1 MKKIAKTAVLVFC
14 IMSMLFSIVAVA
26 QPAETTFTVISQ
38 TIQQG
43 GGTEAVEVPIE
54 ISNNQ
59 GILGMTLKI
68 SYDKELT
75 LTNAA
80 KGEALSSLTFTKGGD
95 YRSNPF
101 NLVWDGEASAD
112 TSNGVVATLTFTVP
126 KGTAKDYSITITPDG
141 VYDED
146 VHQFYPAA
154 VNGKISVA
162 ASSVEPSKETTFTV
176 ISQTIQQGDGI
187 EAVEVPIEIS
197 NNQGILGMTLKISYD
212 KELTLTNAAKGE
224 ALSSLT
230 FTKGG
235 DYRSNPFNLV
245 WDGEASAD
253 TSNGV
258 VATLTFT
265 VPKGTAK
272 DYSITI
278 TPDGVYDEDVHQF
291 YPAAVNGK
299 ISVLSEIVE
308 KKPAISIGNITD
320 SAVTVE
326 TTNCEG
332 LKGIIILAIYN
343 DTENSL
349 KTVKMQSLSN
359 NRDVTFSNL
368 DLTNATIKAMLWD
381 SLDSL
386 CPLTESVSLK
396 P

>member
-43 GGTEAVEVPIE
+43 GGT
-54 ISNNQ
+54 
-59 GILGMTLKI
+59 
-68 SYDKELT
+68 
-75 LTNAA
+75 
-80 KGEALSSLTFTKGGD
+80 
-95 YRSNPF
+95 
-101 NLVWDGEASAD
+101 
-112 TSNGVVATLTFTVP
+112 
-126 KGTAKDYSITITPDG
+126 
-141 VYDED
+141 
-146 VHQFYPAA
+146 
-154 VNGKISVA
+154 
-162 ASSVEPSKETTFTV
+162 
-176 ISQTIQQGDGI
+176 

>member
-43 GGTEAVEVPIE
+43 DGT
-54 ISNNQ
+54 
-59 GILGMTLKI
+59 
-68 SYDKELT
+68 
-75 LTNAA
+75 
-80 KGEALSSLTFTKGGD
+80 
-95 YRSNPF
+95 
-101 NLVWDGEASAD
+101 
-112 TSNGVVATLTFTVP
+112 
-126 KGTAKDYSITITPDG
+126 
-141 VYDED
+141 
-146 VHQFYPAA
+146 
-154 VNGKISVA
+154 
-162 ASSVEPSKETTFTV
+162 
-176 ISQTIQQGDGI
+176 

>member
-26 QPAETTFTVISQ
+26 QPVETTFTVISQ

-43 GGTEAVEVPIE
+43 GGT
-54 ISNNQ
+54 
-59 GILGMTLKI
+59 
-68 SYDKELT
+68 
-75 LTNAA
+75 
-80 KGEALSSLTFTKGGD
+80 
-95 YRSNPF
+95 
-101 NLVWDGEASAD
+101 
-112 TSNGVVATLTFTVP
+112 
-126 KGTAKDYSITITPDG
+126 
-141 VYDED
+141 
-146 VHQFYPAA
+146 
-154 VNGKISVA
+154 
-162 ASSVEPSKETTFTV
+162 
-176 ISQTIQQGDGI
+176 